1 MSKKSTKLEAFRNV
15 LLDNNISAE
24 TIEKNDELIEAIKK
38 NAETIEDYRHPSYV
52 RHLLSDIVMLTFFA
66 ILSNA
71 NEWGEIE
78 SFGKQKEQW
87 LR

>member
-38 NAETIEDYRHPSYV
+38 NAETNS
-52 RHLLSDIVMLTFFA
+52 L
-66 ILSNA
+66 
-71 NEWGEIE
+71 
-78 SFGKQKEQW
+78 
-87 LR
+87 